1 MRRWIKFVGLTFT
14 SLSGL
19 ACLMIIAM
27 LAIILGNI
35 AINGWPRLSWEF
47 VSSEPRAGMTQ

>member
-1 MRRWIKFVGLTFT
+1 MKRWIKFVGFTFT

-19 ACLMIIAM
+19 ACLIIVAM

-35 AINGWPRLSWEF
+35 
-47 VSSEPRAGMTQ
+47 VMH